1 MNPPRT
7 TVAQKSQIGDFPH
20 INRYPIIAGIYQICW
35 ELMVFRYQAADYL
48 PMEAFEETTRPKQDG
63 DLDVNDHVARF
74 VDKPSILMPLA
85 IRFPDAFERV
95 DCHLAVLC
103 GHLSMET
110 PAKWRSLF

>member
-1 MNPPRT
+1 M
-7 TVAQKSQIGDFPH
+7 
-20 INRYPIIAGIYQICW
+20 
-35 ELMVFRYQAADYL
+35 FRYQAADYV

-63 DLDVNDHVARF
+63 NPDINDHVALF

-110 PAKWRSLF
+110 PATWRSLF